1 MAREIPFPITLDE
14 LPPAWREAA
23 AHITPAPL
31 EPELVLYLP
40 AHTMSLLRRGRVPA
54 QALLFSGESLIHVV
68 EEEGVTARQ
77 VRAAETLAV
86 RHTLVLLYGRLEL
99 YPRSETPL
107 VIEYNT
113 IAERY
118 VHRPLQTFIRAMAGQ
133 AKGRDALT
141 QDLLHTLEKQ
151 SFKLKNGL
159 DLYALLPDEPLLAY
173 VWQPRVTGLLGRVRL
188 PAAVLAL
195 TPHYVLHVSEARA
208 KGAAYG
214 WSIGVYPRRWLAD
227 EQLVLETPWARI
239 QWGLGHPGEA
249 VRFEAQLQPQVA
261 QAWSALAR

>member
-14 LPPAWREAA
+14 LPLTWREAA
-23 AHITPAPL
+23 ARVSPGPL
-31 EPELVLYLP
+31 VPELVLYLP
-40 AHTMSLLRRGRVPA
+40 SHTMSLVRRGRVPT

-68 EEEGVTARQ
+68 EEEGVTARW
-77 VRAAETLAV
+77 VNAADTLAV

-99 YPRSETPL
+99 YPRGAAPW

-133 AKGRDALT
+133 AQGRDALT
-141 QDLLHTLEKQ
+141 QDLLHTLEQQ

-173 VWQPRVTGLLGRVRL
+173 VLQPRVTGLLGRVRL
-188 PAAVLAL
+188 PATVLAL
-195 TPHYVLHVSEARA
+195 TPHYILQVSEARA

-227 EQLVLETPWARI
+227 EQLVLETPWARV
-239 QWGLGHPGEA
+239 QWGLGHLGET

-261 QAWSALAR
+261 QAWSALPR